1 MAAIFGAL
9 FPIFALIAVGFA
21 CGRVQ
26 CFGKDA
32 DHVLNAY
39 AANLAL
45 PVLMFHIVAT
55 MDTRDL
61 MEPVMFTVVVGAS
74 ALIFALHYFVEW
86 RRGQQASE
94 AVAAAFAAS
103 YSNHAFIGLPVCL
116 AVLGAA
122 SLAPAAVAMA
132 LNSIIIFGIGTLL
145 SVLTGKALAQQGEGA
160 EQSRGRAIRTAL
172 WLVARNPLVIGS
184 VGGAAV
190 AFVNI
195 SLPQPVDK
203 FLEMVGATTAPA
215 ALIAVGLFMARPVPK
230 AAGSGATMRS
240 VAGKL
245 LLMPLVTLGLLWA
258 LPPLP
263 LVWQQTAL
271 IMAALPSG
279 AGCIALA
286 RYGGDDALRMSARII
301 AISTLFA
308 AVTLPLL
315 LLVMG
320 LGG

>member
-1 MAAIFGAL
+1 M
-9 FPIFALIAVGFA
+9 
-21 CGRVQ
+21 
-26 CFGKDA
+26 
-32 DHVLNAY
+32 
-39 AANLAL
+39 
-45 PVLMFHIVAT
+45 
-55 MDTRDL
+55 
-61 MEPVMFTVVVGAS
+61 
-74 ALIFALHYFVEW
+74 
-86 RRGQQASE
+86 
-94 AVAAAFAAS
+94 
-103 YSNHAFIGLPVCL
+103 
-116 AVLGAA
+116 
-122 SLAPAAVAMA
+122 
-132 LNSIIIFGIGTLL
+132 
-145 SVLTGKALAQQGEGA
+145 
-160 EQSRGRAIRTAL
+160 
-172 WLVARNPLVIGS
+172 
-184 VGGAAV
+184 
-190 AFVNI
+190 
-195 SLPQPVDK
+195 DK

-315 LLVMG
+315 LLAMG